1 VSGDRAP
8 RRYGRVRVVHV
19 ITGLGVGGAETV
31 LLRLLAGLDGERF
44 DPVVIG
50 LLDSGPVAEQLRA
63 VGIPVFTMGWR
74 RTIPGPRAWWRLRR
88 CYNGLDADLIH
99 GWMYHGNLAAWA
111 LSAGDRRRPILA
123 WNVRHAVYGLREE
136 KPLTRLVIRAGAV
149 LSGKPAA
156 IVYNGHESARRH
168 EALGYRSPGRIVIPN
183 GFDTDLFRPSD
194 EARERI
200 RRELGCSSDT
210 LLVGSIGRLHPH
222 KGHDQFLEM
231 AAAVGH
237 GRPEVQFVMVG
248 RGVEASDTLLGNR
261 IAAAGLAGRCHLLG
275 ERDDVPAILAA
286 LDILVSPSRLEAFP
300 NVVGEAMA
308 TGVCVVATDV
318 GDTARLLAG
327 HGTVVPRDDRQ
338 AAAAAVT
345 GWLDAGP
352 QARQQE
358 GRAARAH
365 IVANYGLDRMVA
377 GYDRLYRELTDR
389 CGEPELHPPRRSG

>member
-1 VSGDRAP
+1 MSGDRAP
-8 RRYGRVRVVHV
+8 RRHGRVRVVHV

-31 LLRLLAGLDGERF
+31 LLRLLAGLDRERF

-50 LLDSGPVAEQLRA
+50 LLGSGPVAEQLRA
-63 VGIPVFTMGWR
+63 MAIPVFAMEWR
-74 RTIPGPRAWWRLRR
+74 RAIPGPRAWWRLRR
-88 CYNGLDADLIH
+88 CYSGLGGDLIH

-111 LSAGDRRRPILA
+111 LAAGDRRRPILA
-123 WNVRHAVYGLREE
+123 WNVRHAVYGLHEE

-149 LSGKPAA
+149 LSRKPAA
-156 IVYNGHESARRH
+156 IVYNGYESARRH

-183 GFDTDLFRPSD
+183 GFDTDCFRPSD
-194 EARERI
+194 GARQRI
-200 RRELGCSSDT
+200 RRELGCASDT
-210 LLVGSIGRLHPH
+210 LLVGNVGRLHPH
-222 KGHDQFLEM
+222 KGHDQFLQV

-248 RGVEASDTLLGNR
+248 RGMDVSDAMLSDR
-261 IAAAGLAGRCHLLG
+261 IGAAGLAGRCHLLG
-275 ERDDVPAILAA
+275 ERDDIPAILAA
-286 LDILVSPSRLEAFP
+286 LDILVSSSRLEAFP
-300 NVVGEAMA
+300 NAVGEAMA

-345 GWLDAGP
+345 SWLDVGL
-352 QARQQE
+352 QARQKE
-358 GRAARAH
+358 GRSARAH
-365 IVANYGLDRMVA
+365 IGARYGLDRMVA

-389 CGEPELHPPRRSG
+389 RGESEIHPPRRNR